1 MARPVKEYLYVDG
14 YNVIN
19 SWDVFKDV
27 ADDLEYARDILI
39 NIMVEYKHYTKID
52 VIVVF
57 DAHMIKGNSGT
68 KEVIDGVEVVF
79 TKENETADHYIEKSL
94 EDNIFKKIR
103 VATSDRMEQQ
113 IILGK
118 GGIRMSAKELEAEV
132 AAYKRL
138 VNYKIKKD
146 KVKQKRS
153 MGKLS
158 ENNLKALE
166 KFLK

>member
-1 MARPVKEYLYVDG
+1 TE
-14 YNVIN
+14 
-19 SWDVFKDV
+19 
-27 ADDLEYARDILI
+27 
-39 NIMVEYKHYTKID
+39 
-52 VIVVF
+52 
-57 DAHMIKGNSGT
+57 
-68 KEVIDGVEVVF
+68 
-79 TKENETADHYIEKSL
+79 ENETADHYIEKSL

-166 KFLK
+166 KFLKE

>member
-19 SWDVFKDV
+19 AWNIFKDI
-27 ADDLEYARDILI
+27 DDLEYARDILI
-39 NIMVEYKHYTKID
+39 KTMIEYKHYTKIN
-52 VIVVF
+52 VIIVF
-57 DAHMIKGNSGT
+57 DAHMVKGNAGT

-79 TKENETADHYIEKSL
+79 TEENETADHYIEKSL

-166 KFLK
+166 KFLKE